1 MALLEEMNSV
11 QDCTFVVLFTRDADR
26 IRPSEKMH
34 AKDGSPLYWLPL
46 MGFDLSSGRNF
57 ELTAFSREPLAV
69 NMLDVIDFDGYDL
82 LRTIST
88 RNGAIGMYDLH
99 NVRIVGNL
107 LTPTTGGKHE

>member
-1 MALLEEMNSV
+1 MLMEELTSI
-11 QDCTFVVLFTRDADR
+11 QDCTFVVLSNRERDR

-46 MGFDLSSGRNF
+46 MGFDSSTGRNF

-69 NMLDVIDFDGYDL
+69 NMLDVINFDSFDL

-88 RNGAIGMYDLH
+88 RNGATGMYELH

-107 LTPTTGGKHE
+107 LAPAVGGKHE

>member
-1 MALLEEMNSV
+1 MLMEELNSTN
-11 QDCTFVVLFTRDADR
+11 DCTFVVLSTREPDR
-26 IRPSEKMH
+26 IKASEKMH

-46 MGFDLSSGRNF
+46 MGFDMSTGRNF

-69 NMLDVIDFDGYDL
+69 KMLDVITFDGYDL

-107 LTPTTGGKHE
+107 LTPTLGGKHE